1 MFTKRGIPQKN
12 NSMQKK
18 FLSLLVFLVLSQFCF
33 SQKSVILRVK
43 ADEQEDT
50 LGVNVV
56 NEITKVAYA
65 AIREGKVQLW
75 DSPKKEVAISFNS
88 LKQIEKSSGLNF
100 IDQQLIYIY
109 DVWNY
114 EKKKLKS
121 VTQGFLFSSKLENGD
136 VVVFGYVEYET
147 LKNTIATSSPLINA
161 NGDCYLNL
169 NNYLN
174 KKKYNYQILQFDD
187 KVINNITDS
196 KLLKDDFIGLND
208 FNVDP
213 NSKDSVESKYIEWTL
228 SASEKLTGTKA
239 QASRDFINAL
249 STYFHEN
256 LEVLYNLSGKNAEE
270 ILQNGTW
277 EISSV
282 SFAEIWK
289 KSVTGIKSNPLW
301 MSVSI
306 DSVVIDSIYM
316 DNLVNWDFTINDQN
330 WLDYIQQKNFLYLI
344 VKVNSDVIPIEK
356 SIKYQKGLLSHKWNN
371 LINFVELY

>member
-1 MFTKRGIPQKN
+1 
-12 NSMQKK
+12 MQKK

-100 IDQQLIYIY
+100 IDQKIIFIYEI
-109 DVWNY
+109 WNN
-114 EKKKLKS
+114 EKKKLTS
-121 VTQGFLFSSKLENGD
+121 ETQGFLFSSKLDNGEA
-136 VVVFGYVEYET
+136 VVFGYVDYDG
-147 LKNTIATSSPLINA
+147 LKNIIATSTPVINA

-169 NNYLN
+169 NNYLS
-174 KKKYNYQILQFDD
+174 KKKYNYQLLQFGD

-196 KLLKDDFIGLND
+196 KLIKESFIRGNK
-208 FNVDP
+208 FNV
-213 NSKDSVESKYIEWTL
+213 NAYSKDTVESKYVEWTL
-228 SASEKLTGTKA
+228 SSSEKLKGAKA
-239 QASRDFINAL
+239 QSSRDFTNAL
-249 STYFHEN
+249 TNYFHQN

-277 EISSV
+277 KISSV

-289 KSVTGIKSNPLW
+289 KKDDVISSVPLW
-301 MSVSI
+301 MSVNI
-306 DSVVIDSIYM
+306 DSTIIDSIYM

-344 VKVNSDVIPIEK
+344 VKLNSDIIPPEK
-356 SIKYQKGLLSHKWNN
+356 SIKYQKGLFTHKWNN

>member
-1 MFTKRGIPQKN
+1 MYTKRGIPQKN
-12 NSMQKK
+12 NNMQKK
-18 FLSLLVFLVLSQFCF
+18 FLSICVFLVLSQFCF
-33 SQKSVILRVK
+33 SQKSVILRLK

-56 NEITKVAYA
+56 NEITKVVYA
-65 AIREGKVQLW
+65 AIKEDKVKLW

-109 DVWNY
+109 DVWNN
-114 EKKKLKS
+114 EKKKLIS
-121 VTQGFLFSSKLENGD
+121 ETQGFLFSSKLENGEA
-136 VVVFGYVEYET
+136 VVFGYVEYEG
-147 LKNTIATSSPLINA
+147 LKSIIATSSPFINA
-161 NGDCYLNL
+161 NGDCYINL
-169 NNYLN
+169 NNNLN
-174 KKKYNYQILQFDD
+174 RKNYNYQILQFGD

-196 KLLKDDFIGLND
+196 KLLKESYIGSNK
-208 FNVDP
+208 FNVGAIA
-213 NSKDSVESKYIEWTL
+213 KDSVESKFIEWTI
-228 SASEKLTGTKA
+228 SSSEKLSGKKA

-249 STYFHEN
+249 TTYFN
-256 LEVLYNLSGKNAEE
+256 QNMEVLYNLSGKNAEE

-289 KSVTGIKSNPLW
+289 KSDTGIKSTPLW

-316 DNLVNWDFTINDQN
+316 DNLVNWEFTVNDLN

-344 VKVNSDVIPIEK
+344 VKVNSEVIPIEK
-356 SIKYQKGLLSHKWNN
+356 SIKYQKGLFTHKWNN